1 MERFGYIKEGDC
13 AETVAA
19 GNIRE
24 GEGMVNGA
32 SFLVLAGVWTCGGTH
47 SWRWETLQEEAI
59 CLQKGG
65 EMGLVL
71 NIIG

>member
-32 SFLVLAGVWTCGGTH
+32 SFLVLAGV
-47 SWRWETLQEEAI
+47 
-59 CLQKGG
+59 
-65 EMGLVL
+65 
-71 NIIG
+71 